1 MSDEEYDDEDV
12 KCPCGCDDDDYEE
25 TYDDYDEDDEDYE
38 EDYDDD
44 EESGELDE
52 DDFIQGATS
61 SCPWEFS
68 VPENLNEVLAKDK
81 GKSYSDDTLSYK
93 KRTWAKLWTKVE
105 PHRIDPA
112 QSAADYYLLFG
123 LVHNS
128 FVEFEPLVLP
138 TKEKFE
144 EAGNILG
151 KSAAEITKRHQ
162 EIFEVAEKDP
172 RTSLTKL
179 SKKANGMYH
188 DLVEDLD
195 GAFREYVHLACGGEL
210 RHHSAMGASLGKSF
224 RRGAWVR
231 WYYIYKDNGPESLL
245 TMADLFEEF
254 GGGSYGG
261 PPWAAAARILYQ
273 REVGELG
280 PDEFTNKQLFVDRV
294 FTLEHN
300 GGCFLNKLNWINLRK
315 EREDPYRYH
324 FGEMKEY
331 VLNAHASNPVNI
343 DMLMGHASEPIQ
355 KLVKEY
361 LELATSNNIDVV
373 GLWNGKTTQKKAEPV
388 TVAASPKITKDSGI
402 IDWSDEEVVTTTD
415 QHVNPLISELEQSL
429 KKMKGNVNKIVDWS
443 DAIQKDAKNAID
455 LAELLKD

>member
-1 MSDEEYDDEDV
+1 MSHDDEYSDDDYDEDYDEE
-12 KCPCGCDDDDYEE
+12 KCPCGCMDDDYEP
-25 TYDDYDEDDEDYE
+25 YDDDDDEDY
-38 EDYDDD
+38 D
-44 EESGELDE
+44 ELDE
-52 DDFIQGATS
+52 DDFVQNATS
-61 SCPWEFS
+61 ACPWEFT
-68 VPENLNEVLAKDK
+68 VPKNLNEVLSEDK

-93 KRTWAKLWTKVE
+93 KRVWAKLWTKVE

-112 QSAADYYLLFG
+112 QAAADYYLLFG

-151 KSAAEITKRHQ
+151 KSAEEITKRHQ
-162 EIFEVAEKDP
+162 EIFEVAQKDP
-172 RTSLTKL
+172 RTELTKL
-179 SKKANGMYH
+179 SKKANGLYH

-210 RHHSAMGASLGKSF
+210 RHHSAMGASLGKGF

-245 TMADLFEEF
+245 KMADLFEEF

-261 PPWAAAARILYQ
+261 PPWANAARILHQ
-273 REVGELG
+273 RETGQLG

-300 GGCFLNKLNWINLRK
+300 GGCFLNKLGWINLRK
-315 EREDPYRYH
+315 EREHPYNAH

-331 VLNAHASNPVNI
+331 VLNAHAANPVNI

-355 KLVKEY
+355 NLVKEY
-361 LELATSNNIDVV
+361 INLATSNDIDVV
-373 GLWNGKTTQKKAEPV
+373 GLWNGSYSHKKEEVVVEPKKV
-388 TVAASPKITKDSGI
+388 TKESGI
-402 IDWSDEEVVTTTD
+402 IDWSDEETTTTSTK
-415 QHVNPLISELEQSL
+415 QSINPLVDELEKSL
-429 KKMKGNVNKIVDWS
+429 KKMKH
-443 DAIQKDAKNAID
+443 KDFATHGIEYYTNDIKKID
-455 LAELLKD
+455 LNDLLMKD